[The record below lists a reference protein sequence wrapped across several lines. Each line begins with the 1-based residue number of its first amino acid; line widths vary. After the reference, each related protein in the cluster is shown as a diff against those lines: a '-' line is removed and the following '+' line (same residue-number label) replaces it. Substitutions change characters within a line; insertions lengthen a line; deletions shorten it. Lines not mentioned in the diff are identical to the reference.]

1 MTTTWKISN
10 LDRNTADGFVN
21 TVHWTA
27 SQVDAS
33 LDGEFTAS
41 TYSTV
46 SFTKED
52 GINYVPYAELT
63 EAAVVEWVK
72 GSLGAEGVAAVDA
85 ALAANIAEQKAP
97 KVATGTP
104 WSE

>member
-1 MTTTWKISN
+1 MTIWKIST

-27 SQVDAS
+27 SQVDG
-33 LDGEFTAS
+33 DFTAS
-41 TYSTV
+41 TYSTI

-52 GINYVPYAELT
+52 GINYLPYSDLT

-72 GSLGAEGVAAVDA
+72 GSLGADGVAAVDA

>member
-1 MTTTWKISN
+1 MTTIWKIST

-21 TVHWTA
+21 TVHWNA
-27 SQVDAS
+27 SQT
-33 LDGEFTAS
+33 DGDFTAS

-72 GSLGAEGVAAVDA
+72 GSLGADGVAAVDA

>member
-1 MTTTWKISN
+1 MTNWKIST
-10 LDRNTADGFVN
+10 LDRDTADGFVN

-27 SQVDAS
+27 SQT
-33 LDGEFTAS
+33 DGDYTAS

-52 GINYVPYAELT
+52 GINYVPYESLT

-72 GSLGAEGVAAVDA
+72 ASLGEEGVAAVDL
-85 ALAANIAEQKAP
+85 ALANNIAAQKAP
-97 KVATGTP
+97 VTATGTP
-104 WSE
+104 WTA

>member
-1 MTTTWKISN
+1 MTIWKIST

-21 TVHWTA
+21 TVHWNA
-27 SQVDAS
+27 SQVDG
-33 LDGEFTAS
+33 DFTAS

-52 GINYVPYAELT
+52 GINYVPYADLT

-72 GSLGAEGVAAVDA
+72 GSLGADGVAAVDA

>member
-1 MTTTWKISN
+1 MTTWKISN
-10 LDRNTADGFVN
+10 LDRDTADGFVN
-21 TVHWTA
+21 TVHWNA
-27 SQVDAS
+27 SKVDG
-33 LDGEFTAS
+33 DFTAS

-52 GINYVPYAELT
+52 GINYVPYANLT

-85 ALAANIAEQKAP
+85 ALAAQIAEQKAP

-104 WSE
+104 W

>member
-1 MTTTWKISN
+1 MTNWKIST

-21 TVHWTA
+21 TVHYTA
-27 SQVDAS
+27 SQI
-33 LDGEFTAS
+33 DGDFTAS

-52 GINYVPYAELT
+52 GINYVPYASLT
-63 EAAVVEWVK
+63 EAAVIEWVK
-72 GSLGAEGVAAVDA
+72 ASLGAEGVAAVDA

-97 KVATGTP
+97 KKATGTP
-104 WSE
+104 WSA

>member
-1 MTTTWKISN
+1 MTNWKISN
-10 LDRNTADGFVN
+10 LDRNTSDGFVN
-21 TVHWTA
+21 TVHWNA
-27 SQVDAS
+27 SQM
-33 LDGEFTAS
+33 DGDFTAS

-52 GINYVPYAELT
+52 GINYVPYADLT

-85 ALAANIAEQKAP
+85 ALAAQIEAQKNP
-97 KVATGTP
+97 VIATGTP
-104 WSE
+104 WATA

>member
-1 MTTTWKISN
+1 MTNFKIST
-10 LDRNTADGFVN
+10 LDRDTTDNFVN

-27 SQVDAS
+27 SVT
-33 LDGEFTAS
+33 DGDFQAS

-52 GINYVPYAELT
+52 GINYLPYDSLT
-63 EAAVVEWVK
+63 EAQVIAWVK
-72 GSLGAEGVAAVDA
+72 GSMGEAGVKALED

-97 KVATGTP
+97 KKASGTP
-104 WSE
+104 WA

>member
-1 MTTTWKISN
+1 MTIWKIST

-21 TVHWTA
+21 TVHWNA
-27 SQVDAS
+27 SQVDGDFS
-33 LDGEFTAS
+33 AS

-52 GINYVPYAELT
+52 GINYVPYSDLT

-72 GSLGAEGVAAVDA
+72 GSLGADGVAAVDA

>member
-1 MTTTWKISN
+1 MTNWKIST
-10 LDRNTADGFVN
+10 LDRDTADGFVN

-27 SQVDAS
+27 SQT
-33 LDGEFTAS
+33 DGDYTAS

-52 GINYVPYAELT
+52 GINYVPYESLT

-72 GSLGAEGVAAVDA
+72 ASLGEEGVAAVDL
-85 ALAANIAEQKAP
+85 ALANNIAAQKNP
-97 KVATGTP
+97 PVATGTP
-104 WSE
+104 WTA

>member
-1 MTTTWKISN
+1 MTTWKISN
-10 LDRNTADGFVN
+10 LDRDTADGFVN
-21 TVHWTA
+21 TVHWNA
-27 SQVDAS
+27 SKVDG
-33 LDGEFTAS
+33 DFTAS

-52 GINYVPYAELT
+52 GINYVPYANLT

-72 GSLGAEGVAAVDA
+72 GSLGADGVAAVDA

-97 KVATGTP
+97 KVASGTP

>member
-1 MTTTWKISN
+1 MTNWKIST
-10 LDRNTADGFVN
+10 LDRDTSDNFVT

-27 SQVDAS
+27 SQVD
-33 LDGEFTAS
+33 GEFTAS
-41 TYSTV
+41 TYATA

-85 ALAANIAEQKAP
+85 ALAAQIEAQKNP
-97 KVATGTP
+97 VTATGTP
-104 WSE
+104 WSTAA

>member
-1 MTTTWKISN
+1 MTIWKIST
-10 LDRNTADGFVN
+10 LDRDTADGFVC
-21 TVHWTA
+21 VCHWNA
-27 SQVDAS
+27 SQT
-33 LDGEFTAS
+33 DGDFTAS

-63 EAAVVEWVK
+63 EAAVIEWVK

-104 WSE
+104 W

>member
-1 MTTTWKISN
+1 MTNWTITQM
-10 LDRNTADGFVN
+10 DRNTADGFVT
-21 TVHWTA
+21 TVHWNA
-27 SQVDAS
+27 SQVDG
-33 LDGEFTAS
+33 DFTAS

-52 GINYVPYAELT
+52 GINYVPYADLT

-85 ALAANIAEQKAP
+85 ALAANIASQKAP
-97 KVATGTP
+97 KVASGLP
-104 WSE
+104 W

>member
-1 MTTTWKISN
+1 MTIWKISN

-21 TVHWTA
+21 TVHWNA
-27 SQVDAS
+27 SQTEGD
-33 LDGEFTAS
+33 FTAS

-72 GSLGAEGVAAVDA
+72 GYLGADGVAAVDA